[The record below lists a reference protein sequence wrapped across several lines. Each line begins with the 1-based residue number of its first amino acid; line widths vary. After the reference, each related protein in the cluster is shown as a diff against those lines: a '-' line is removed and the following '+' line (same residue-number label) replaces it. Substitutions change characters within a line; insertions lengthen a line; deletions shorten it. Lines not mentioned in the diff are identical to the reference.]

1 MNFSVETKIIR
12 TEKIKEQEEKDKKE
26 LKELAEDKDMSLMLE
41 YFYALTADADD
52 GSDVMGYFRSVKN
65 HGLVGVTEDIYT
77 FSNENLDHLFKK
89 LNVKGK
95 KVLTVGSGGDQA
107 IYSIYKGAREVD
119 LIDANVLTKAIVEL
133 KLAAIKAFDLNIFCE
148 FMQVLTHGGEKLRDG
163 YLERAYR
170 KLSAYLPK
178 DVQLFWDNVFL
189 YSTPEFLENRFIH
202 MFVSTGG
209 YQYSE
214 FYNNERCYNKLKK
227 KLLKG
232 DVKINY
238 IFAEFRDFP
247 EETQKKYDVILLSN
261 IKDYIHDD
269 TEFSDVVEKL
279 YRKRLNW
286 GGMIQVQTNG
296 CMMNNEA
303 YYTGIDELIK
313 KLKANQKTIHGA
325 GLHMEDAVFIE
336 KPKETVM
343 EK

>member
-89 LNVKGK
+89 VNVKGK

-148 FMQVLTHGGEKLRDG
+148 FMQVLTHGGEKLR
-163 YLERAYR
+163 
-170 KLSAYLPK
+170 
-178 DVQLFWDNVFL
+178 
-189 YSTPEFLENRFIH
+189 
-202 MFVSTGG
+202 
-209 YQYSE
+209 
-214 FYNNERCYNKLKK
+214 
-227 KLLKG
+227 
-232 DVKINY
+232 
-238 IFAEFRDFP
+238 
-247 EETQKKYDVILLSN
+247 
-261 IKDYIHDD
+261 
-269 TEFSDVVEKL
+269 
-279 YRKRLNW
+279 
-286 GGMIQVQTNG
+286 NG
-296 CMMNNEA
+296 
-303 YYTGIDELIK
+303 
-313 KLKANQKTIHGA
+313 
-325 GLHMEDAVFIE
+325 
-336 KPKETVM
+336 
-343 EK
+343 